1 MIIIL
6 VLQIGLQSLYMLSK
20 VHISSSSSLASFV
33 MAKNRNNLNGCQLIG
48 WQWLAENENVIST
61 QNQIILHFFSL
72 GF

>member
-48 WQWLAENENVIST
+48 
-61 QNQIILHFFSL
+61 
-72 GF
+72 